1 MTKKQLKEVEEI
13 GFDRLRIGQNTYSIV
28 GYVKEKGDI
37 KAINVVNS
45 EGKVYGIRFPVR
57 VYDID
62 IQFYN
67 SEKSPVKDRSKDSKS
82 YYIKYVK

>member
-1 MTKKQLKEVEEI
+1 MTKKQLKEVQEI
-13 GFDRLRIGQNTYSIV
+13 GFDRLRVGQNTYSII

-37 KAINVVNS
+37 KNINVMS
-45 EGKVYGIRFPVR
+45 AEGKTYGIRFPVR

-82 YYIKYVK
+82 YYIRYVK

>member
-13 GFDRLRIGQNTYSIV
+13 GFDRLRVGQNTYSII

-37 KAINVVNS
+37 KNINVMS
-45 EGKVYGIRFPVR
+45 AEGKTYGIRFPVR
-57 VYDID
+57 VYDTD

-67 SEKSPVKDRSKDSKS
+67 SEKSPVKNKSKDNKL
-82 YYIKYVK
+82 YYIRYVK

>member
-13 GFDRLRIGQNTYSIV
+13 GFDRLRIGQKTYSIT
-28 GYVKEKGDI
+28 GYTKEKGDI

>member
-13 GFDRLRIGQNTYSIV
+13 GFDRLRIGQNTYSIL

-37 KAINVVNS
+37 KNINVLS
-45 EGKVYGIRFPVR
+45 AEGKTYGIKFPVR
-57 VYDID
+57 VYDTD

-82 YYIKYVK
+82 YYIRYAK